1 MDNNMIKLEY
11 FYGNEPDNLC
21 FYRIPKVLFTKA
33 YFSGLSTDAKVLYG
47 LLLDQMSMSREN
59 RWLDKENRVY
69 IIYSIQRA
77 CAYLGCKKD
86 KALKLF
92 AELDTDTG
100 IGLIERVKR
109 GQGKADLIY
118 VKSFEIPQEAEER
131 AEIKKLRENRS
142 KHNNSISDPSYRN
155 ADNSSDKPVG
165 KTYQSEIPTTFSR
178 EKVVEKT
185 DRSEKPT
192 SGSLKFRSL
201 EVGKTDPNYTDEN
214 NTKRNHLPS
223 VFSDQNVESTED
235 NRRDEWIGYDKNN
248 RQEDHSGRAEC
259 TMQYGYDR
267 QDGWYGSDRHDIRDR
282 QDAQSEREAYIQFLR
297 KQVGY
302 ESLLQEEAYR
312 FEKEKIDGIISVI
325 ADLAVTTPP
334 DGIEWVN
341 SRPYPHEV
349 VKNRLLK
356 TDRLILEYVLANMN
370 ENTTKIRK
378 IRPYLITALY
388 NARDEMSIS
397 VSSRINHDWYGNGT
411 ETKGRTYA

>member
-1 MDNNMIKLEY
+1 MENMIKLEY
-11 FYGNEPDNLC
+11 FYGDEPDKLC

-33 YFSGLSTDAKVLYG
+33 YFSSLSTDAKVLYG

-92 AELDTDTG
+92 AELDSDTG

-118 VKSFEIPQEAEER
+118 VKSFDIPQDAEER
-131 AEIKKLRENRS
+131 AEIKKLRENKY
-142 KHNNSISDPSYRN
+142 KHSNRIPNFSDEK
-155 ADNSSDKPVG
+155 ADNASKEVVG
-165 KTYQSEIPTTFSR
+165 KIDQSEKTTTFER

-185 DRSEKPT
+185 DRSEIPT
-192 SGSLKFRSL
+192 SGSLKIRTL
-201 EVGKTDPNYTDEN
+201 EVGKTEPNNTNYNENDMNEDFPIRSCPPEERDEN
-214 NTKRNHLPS
+214 
-223 VFSDQNVESTED
+223 D
-235 NRRDEWIGYDKNN
+235 RRDG
-248 RQEDHSGRAEC
+248 QGA
-259 TMQYGYDR
+259 
-267 QDGWYGSDRHDIRDR
+267 
-282 QDAQSEREAYIQFLR
+282 REAYIRFLR

-302 ESLLQEEAYR
+302 DSLMEEDAYR
-312 FEKEKIDGIISVI
+312 YEKDKIDGIISMI
-325 ADLAVTTPP
+325 ADIAVTTPP

-341 SRPYPHEV
+341 SRPYDHEV
-349 VKNRLLK
+349 VKNRLLQ
-356 TDRLILEYVLANMN
+356 TDRLVLEYVLSSMK

-378 IRPYLITALY
+378 MRPYLITALY

-397 VSSRINHDWYGNGT
+397 VSSRINHDWYRSGR
-411 ETKGRTYA
+411 ETKGGAYA